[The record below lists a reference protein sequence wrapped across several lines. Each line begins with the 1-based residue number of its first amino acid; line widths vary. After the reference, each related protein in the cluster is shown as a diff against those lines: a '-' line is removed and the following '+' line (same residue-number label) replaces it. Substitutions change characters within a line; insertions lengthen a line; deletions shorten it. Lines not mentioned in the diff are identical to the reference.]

1 MRVSRSALYACLGT
15 LILVSISTPVQAI
28 RQQQPADIT
37 PVNHKRDLIG
47 HLIGSQPAPA
57 PAPGGNTPPPP
68 TSSAAPVSPSV
79 IKTGLEP
86 LPSLVGEVLN
96 PLGGGSSST
105 TPPPAKKKTTT
116 DPADGTGGASTPSEG
131 ASSDTKGNT
140 DEALSPG
147 LIVLLVIVLMAV
159 VAAVLFSCY
168 KVRQSKRRR
177 HQSWDEDI
185 LKNHAGSVGYSE
197 GGGYGMYVGGSKEKP
212 DLWRKNLD
220 LFHRE

>member
-1 MRVSRSALYACLGT
+1 MRVSRSALYAFLGT
-15 LILVSISTPVQAI
+15 LMLVSISFIPVQAI
-28 RQQQPADIT
+28 QQQQSSDIT
-37 PVNHKRDLIG
+37 LANHKRDLIG
-47 HLIGSQPAPA
+47 HLIGNQPAPA
-57 PAPGGNTPPPP
+57 PAPGGNIAPPSTP
-68 TSSAAPVSPSV
+68 SAAPVGPDAA
-79 IKTGLEP
+79 KTGSGP

-105 TPPPAKKKTTT
+105 TAPTKKKATT
-116 DPADGTGGASTPSEG
+116 DATDETGGASTPSEG
-131 ASSDTKGNT
+131 ASSDKKGKA

-159 VAAVLFSCY
+159 VAAVLLSCY
-168 KVRQSKRRR
+168 KVRQSRRRR

-197 GGGYGMYVGGSKEKP
+197 GGGYGMYVGGGKEKP